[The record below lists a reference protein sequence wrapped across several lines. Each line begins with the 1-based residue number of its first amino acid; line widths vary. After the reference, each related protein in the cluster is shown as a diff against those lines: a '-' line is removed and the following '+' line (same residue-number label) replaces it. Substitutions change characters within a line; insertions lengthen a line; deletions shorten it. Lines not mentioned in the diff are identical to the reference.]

1 MADLKS
7 DLQSYLS
14 TSSKSL
20 SQSSGS
26 LSSGAKSTMNSM
38 TSWFS
43 GSKDGHRDG
52 DVEASGNLLTGGTP
66 KESKDGGDT
75 NGWFTQAEKDPFCPS
90 LSRQQRI
97 IGFMGCL
104 AAGVFCFVLAWTF
117 APLIVVKPRK
127 FALLYTLGSVFSVG
141 SFSLLWGPMNHLKH
155 LCSAQRFPFTAT
167 YFGTMF
173 ATLYFSMIK
182 QVTLM
187 TIVCALLQMLALVW
201 YVMSYIPGGQ
211 TGLKFFT
218 KVFTS
223 IAGKAVSSTLP
234 VWSSKGSKQETPLYK
249 TEEATNLSPLCW
261 WFVKSC
267 DPWGVWVEWFVNFNR
282 NVKVVG
288 SSANMAL
295 TCMARHFIHCI
306 TPSKA

>member
-14 TSSKSL
+14 SSSKSL
-20 SQSSGS
+20 SQSSSS
-26 LSSGAKSTMNSM
+26 LSSGAKNTMNSM

-43 GSKDGHRDG
+43 GSKNSQD
-52 DVEASGNLLTGGTP
+52 DVEATGNLLTGAP
-66 KESKDGGDT
+66 KDAAKDGGDS
-75 NGWFTQAEKDPFCPS
+75 NGWFTQAEKDPLCPS
-90 LSRQQRI
+90 LNRQQRI
-97 IGFMGCL
+97 MGFVGCL
-104 AAGVFCFVLAWTF
+104 LAGVFCFVLAWTF

-127 FALLYTLGSVFSVG
+127 FALLYTLGSLFSVS

-182 QVTLM
+182 QVTIM
-187 TIVCALLQMLALVW
+187 TIVCAILQMLALIW

-223 IAGKAVSSTLP
+223 LAGKAVSSSLP
-234 VWSSKGSKQETPLYK
+234 V
-249 TEEATNLSPLCW
+249 
-261 WFVKSC
+261 
-267 DPWGVWVEWFVNFNR
+267 
-282 NVKVVG
+282 
-288 SSANMAL
+288 
-295 TCMARHFIHCI
+295 
-306 TPSKA
+306 